1 MKTMKTKEDIVR
13 TLGLANRASK
23 IVYGFDNIYNLF
35 KDNNAVAVFT
45 VKDLEGDSIKQL
57 RSKTSFYNVPLY
69 EILETE
75 DIHKITGKNNIKMIA
90 LTDKGFYNLLLK

>member
-1 MKTMKTKEDIVR
+1 MKTKEDIVR

-23 IVYGFDNIYNLF
+23 IVYGYDNIYNLL
-35 KDNNAVAVFT
+35 KEEKVVAIYT
-45 VKDLEGDSIKQL
+45 ISNMDGDSIKQI
-57 RSKTSFYNVPLY
+57 RSKSSFYNVPLY
-69 EILETE
+69 ETLDES